1 MDSFYTVA
9 NYGKDMVVGFSQN
22 GSVCGKIVGGSSED
36 VRILGGKESATR
48 TRSSRIQYL
57 RYFCHI
63 FLSLLYHGA
72 PHHRW
77 RRVVNQY
84 TLVDK

>member
-36 VRILGGKESATR
+36 VRIWEE
-48 TRSSRIQYL
+48 RSRRPVPGRLVSNICDI
-57 RYFCHI
+57 FVTSS
-63 FLSLLYHGA
+63 FLSCITEHLTTAGGE
-72 PHHRW
+72 
-77 RRVVNQY
+77 
-84 TLVDK
+84 